1 MGILDKFQLDTF
13 RPLISIPELRLRTD
27 NPLTMSQ
34 LGIVMIVLTGG
45 LVLSMSVFCS
55 EVMLGKGKKLLNQQ
69 SEESSLSSQASQM
82 TQGEVADQT
91 MLYYGRS
98 LEDYFWNCYNI
109 HIRLQKLSAQKLH
122 KVWTR
127 GSYINDVSREGGWP
141 IHNFPTSPLIQS
153 KEQKGTRT
161 RRNSTVNKPRINQI
175 GCERDH

>member
-1 MGILDKFQLDTF
+1 MFQNDIIWLRDMGILDKFQLDTF

-82 TQGEVADQT
+82 TQGEVAD
-91 MLYYGRS
+91 
-98 LEDYFWNCYNI
+98 
-109 HIRLQKLSAQKLH
+109 
-122 KVWTR
+122 
-127 GSYINDVSREGGWP
+127 
-141 IHNFPTSPLIQS
+141 
-153 KEQKGTRT
+153 
-161 RRNSTVNKPRINQI
+161 
-175 GCERDH
+175 